1 MLCTAFQDFNHKLEQ
16 QNQNT
21 LFLYFNYNGI
31 KPQTLWNSILTYT
44 DTGSN

>member
-1 MLCTAFQDFNHKLEQ
+1 MAFQDFSHKLEQ
-16 QNQNT
+16 QNQKKT

-31 KPQTLWNSILTYT
+31 KPQTLWNGILIYT